1 MTFTQADLDA
11 IDRAIVEHGDVLEV
25 QFSDRLV
32 RFKTFDEML
41 ARRAFI
47 ARQLSDG
54 SKSGTRFASTSKG
67 TGRCPTGSEWRR
79 L

>member
-25 QFSDRLV
+25 QFADRLV
-32 RFKTFDEML
+32 RFKSFDDML

-47 ARQLSDG
+47 ARQLSG
-54 SKSGTRFASTSKG
+54 GGSGTRVASVTKG
-67 TGRCPTGSEWRR
+67 IGASGFNSRR
-79 L
+79 WAR